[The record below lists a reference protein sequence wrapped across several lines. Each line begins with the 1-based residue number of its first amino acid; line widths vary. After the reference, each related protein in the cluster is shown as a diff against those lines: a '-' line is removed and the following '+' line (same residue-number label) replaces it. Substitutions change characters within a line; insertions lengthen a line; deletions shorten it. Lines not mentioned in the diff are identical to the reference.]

1 MKGKA
6 KELLDF
12 LKKEQSKAERR
23 YEELC
28 EQRREIARDQAT
40 WEDGSDAQKEYD
52 RLWNESDDVQKHAI
66 LLSTA
71 IRGAQYVVEAI
82 DKIDTDKQ

>member
-28 EQRREIARDQAT
+28 EKRREIARDQST
-40 WEDGSDAQKEYD
+40 WEDNSESQKEYD
-52 RLWNESDDVQKHAI
+52 RLWNAADEAQKQAI

-71 IRGAQYVVEAI
+71 IRGVQYAVEAI
-82 DKIDTDKQ
+82 DKLETE